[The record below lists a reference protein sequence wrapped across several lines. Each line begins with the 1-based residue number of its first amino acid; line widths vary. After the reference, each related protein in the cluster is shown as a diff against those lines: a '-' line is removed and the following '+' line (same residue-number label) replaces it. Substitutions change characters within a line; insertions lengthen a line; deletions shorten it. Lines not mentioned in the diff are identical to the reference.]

1 VPYLRQWIQVHP
13 DRTGDAPLFT
23 TVINGEMKAMSGGSI
38 NCTLGRLCK
47 RAGIRHVH
55 PHMLRHSR
63 LSELARAGVSDFSL
77 RLLAGWTMDSRMSS
91 RYIHLSGRDGIG
103 AVLAIEGISTEE
115 VKEERSSLLKM
126 SNCPNC
132 DNEVGIDQIF
142 CPNCGMLLDERL
154 QIGRA
159 EEMKALREEVDE
171 LRKLL
176 KKTLDIALSRTR
188 TNISSTTVSSTNLQN
203 NR

>member
-1 VPYLRQWIQVHP
+1 
-13 DRTGDAPLFT
+13 
-23 TVINGEMKAMSGGSI
+23 
-38 NCTLGRLCK
+38 
-47 RAGIRHVH
+47 
-55 PHMLRHSR
+55 
-63 LSELARAGVSDFSL
+63 
-77 RLLAGWTMDSRMSS
+77 
-91 RYIHLSGRDGIG
+91 
-103 AVLAIEGISTEE
+103 
-115 VKEERSSLLKM
+115 M